1 MSNVPNNNWK
11 DDWLDRKV
19 QANYIKRFL
28 DSQYDYQV
36 QSKLSCTYTINI
48 DARWGFGKTFFLNNW
63 KKDLEDQGHW
73 VVYYN
78 AWANDYSMDPLASL
92 IVEITEQ
99 LESLVSGPTR
109 RSKKWRNFQSSLK
122 NFLNSWSTAD
132 YIRFGVAA
140 TSSVLA
146 FPIILPGSDSV
157 DVRNAVE
164 SVEESFGS
172 ISSAFSKSNSH
183 DALDRERDR
192 RNSLREFQSAL
203 KEITN
208 HLSTIKSV
216 LPIYVFIDELDR
228 CKPDFTIGLIE
239 CVKHILSI
247 DHMYFVFATD
257 GGQLQNAIH
266 GSYGERF
273 DAELYFKKVFD
284 RDIALVEP
292 DVKAFSNALCARF
305 GYDFLHERCT
315 HDKFAT
321 DREGFVSNTAKC
333 FYSISMLF
341 NLSLRDQE
349 QAFSILDSIVRARS
363 DDDKNTNVFFVSLIV
378 VLWLKKKSLFFF
390 LKNNPNKVVMND
402 FEKIEGFSEGFL
414 IDIEYFYD
422 YRKVSKAVPVW
433 DICAFHISFLAQDA
447 REFKKKIWDAQ
458 TERSNGCAEF
468 LSEYDDAK
476 VSMYTVNPMKKYFD
490 EVSLIG

>member
-1 MSNVPNNNWK
+1 M
-11 DDWLDRKV
+11 
-19 QANYIKRFL
+19 
-28 DSQYDYQV
+28 
-36 QSKLSCTYTINI
+36 
-48 DARWGFGKTFFLNNW
+48 
-63 KKDLEDQGHW
+63 
-73 VVYYN
+73 
-78 AWANDYSMDPLASL
+78 
-92 IVEITEQ
+92 
-99 LESLVSGPTR
+99 
-109 RSKKWRNFQSSLK
+109 
-122 NFLNSWSTAD
+122 
-132 YIRFGVAA
+132 
-140 TSSVLA
+140 
-146 FPIILPGSDSV
+146 
-157 DVRNAVE
+157 E

-305 GYDFLHERCT
+305 GYDFCMKDVRT
-315 HDKFAT
+315 
-321 DREGFVSNTAKC
+321 
-333 FYSISMLF
+333 ISLP
-341 NLSLRDQE
+341 
-349 QAFSILDSIVRARS
+349 
-363 DDDKNTNVFFVSLIV
+363 LIV
-378 VLWLKKKSLFFF
+378 KVLSRTLLNAFIRSRC
-390 LKNNPNKVVMND
+390 
-402 FEKIEGFSEGFL
+402 FL
-414 IDIEYFYD
+414 ICHFET
-422 YRKVSKAVPVW
+422 KNKL
-433 DICAFHISFLAQDA
+433 FLY
-447 REFKKKIWDAQ
+447 W
-458 TERSNGCAEF
+458 
-468 LSEYDDAK
+468 
-476 VSMYTVNPMKKYFD
+476 TV
-490 EVSLIG
+490 